1 MPPGWHLRF
10 WLESVTGSITGILAV
25 ATFFWHDSIETWGE
39 RFRLTVYTEPR
50 HPGHP
55 VTITIHP
62 PPTAFSD

>member
-1 MPPGWHLRF
+1 MPPELRLRS
-10 WLESVTGSITGILAV
+10 WLEFVPGSIAGILAV
-25 ATFFWHDSIETWGE
+25 ATFFWHDSIETWRE
-39 RFRLTVYTEPR
+39 RFSLTVYTEPR